1 MVTNQ
6 SQIFNASEQPLWI
19 PHLAFEQKRR
29 TEQVSRKPEHLLH
42 AAEAGLLAQLPV
54 QSGLRL
60 LEALIQS
67 YAPRPAP
74 LHSARLQALAE
85 SLTDAD
91 TTARRTTLGNCTIRR
106 SPGGVTIAPAP
117 PRRTSAP
124 PPPPAP
130 DPARRARE
138 LLMDPYAGLLRN

>member
-1 MVTNQ
+1 MTE
-6 SQIFNASEQPLWI
+6 IAARAGASI
-19 PHLAFEQKRR
+19 
-29 TEQVSRKPEHLLH
+29 VSLYQFFPKKQHIAGELH
-42 AAEAGLLAQLPV
+42 ARFLD
-54 QSGLRL
+54 
-60 LEALIQS
+60 I
-67 YAPRPAP
+67 
-74 LHSARLQALAE
+74 LAE